1 MDTSDVCH
9 VGHVGMIVRDGYVS
23 VLQDETHIPSHFE
36 GVRSALAQ
44 VLLLYAMHVEAY
56 VLWVGGYGL

>member
-1 MDTSDVCH
+1 MV
-9 VGHVGMIVRDGYVS
+9 VRDGYVS

-56 VLWVGGYGL
+56 ILWVGGYGL